1 MLLLNCALCGEKN
14 QLSLKKENSKI
25 LMVSLKWIKLLI
37 NFLLTGNKF
46 MPELHLKQPGFT
58 YRACGLFT
66 KYCARIQR
74 FRKTGNLKHLFKNEL
89 DKNCF
94 PHDAAYS
101 DNKDLTK
108 RTISDKI
115 LKDRAHEIV
124 RNLECHGNQRALAS
138 MVYKIFDKK
147 TRSGV
152 SVN

>member
-1 MLLLNCALCGEKN
+1 MNKVI
-14 QLSLKKENSKI
+14 SK
-25 LMVSLKWIKLLI
+25 L
-37 NFLLTGNKF
+37 LLTGNKF
-46 MPELHLKQPGFT
+46 MPELHLKHPGFT
-58 YRACGLFT
+58 YHACELFT
-66 KYCARIQR
+66 KHCERIQR
-74 FRKTGNLKHLFKNEL
+74 FRKTSNSKPLFRNEL

-94 PHDAAYS
+94 PHDAACS

-124 RNLECHGNQRALAS
+124 RNLESHGNQRALAS

>member
-1 MLLLNCALCGEKN
+1 MNKVIN
-14 QLSLKKENSKI
+14 
-25 LMVSLKWIKLLI
+25 KL
-37 NFLLTGNKF
+37 LLTGNKF
-46 MPELHLKQPGFT
+46 MPELHLKHPGFT
-58 YRACGLFT
+58 YRACELFT
-66 KYCARIQR
+66 KHCERIQR
-74 FRKTGNLKHLFKNEL
+74 FRKTSNSKPLFRNEL

-94 PHDAAYS
+94 RHDAACS

-124 RNLECHGNQRALAS
+124 RNLECHGNQRPLAS